1 LLTNLKDAVYGQRVV
16 VLGIAAIV
24 GILLIGTLLLLANLP
39 DANAFNARV
48 ERLFAESDG
57 LTSPAEIR
65 LLEILAQSGTAFSD
79 TLTSYRVVIL
89 VLLIFAVALL
99 VAALIFLL
107 SLVVLSRRM
116 TEVERAGISVNSLI
130 VSRDEGTVLMN
141 NIEFQ
146 LSEATCETLS
156 ILCEARLDGEV
167 ITGRDIEALASGRN
181 AADCDDAS
189 GAMRIK
195 RLRDQLG
202 NQMIADLLVRNVTRK
217 GYVLAIDKDAIK
229 IV

>member
-1 LLTNLKDAVYGQRVV
+1 MLTNLKDAVYGQRVV

>member
-89 VLLIFAVALL
+89 VLLIFA
-99 VAALIFLL
+99 
-107 SLVVLSRRM
+107 
-116 TEVERAGISVNSLI
+116 AGISVNSLI

-181 AADCDDAS
+181 RGSS
-189 GAMRIK
+189 GAECDSEGLCFGDRQRRYQD
-195 RLRDQLG
+195 RLRCHPQIG
-202 NQMIADLLVRNVTRK
+202 HPSRGFNVIIR
-217 GYVLAIDKDAIK
+217 VSAHRAS
-229 IV
+229 